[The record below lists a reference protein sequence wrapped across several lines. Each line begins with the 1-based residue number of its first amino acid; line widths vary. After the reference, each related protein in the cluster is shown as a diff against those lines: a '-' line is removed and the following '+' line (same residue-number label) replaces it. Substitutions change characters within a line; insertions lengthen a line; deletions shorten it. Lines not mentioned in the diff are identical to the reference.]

1 MLINI
6 FCAKCIGIQ
15 AVPVTVEVDIN
26 SGIGIHL
33 VGLADVAVKESLL
46 RTMTA
51 LQSIGFR
58 IPGKKIV
65 NNLSLYH
72 QT

>member
-1 MLINI
+1 MLINVN
-6 FCAKCIGIQ
+6 CAKCIGIQ
-15 AVPVTVEVDIN
+15 AVPVTVEIDIS

-51 LQSIGFR
+51 LQSMGF
-58 IPGKKIV
+58 PEV
-65 NNLSLYH
+65 
-72 QT
+72 